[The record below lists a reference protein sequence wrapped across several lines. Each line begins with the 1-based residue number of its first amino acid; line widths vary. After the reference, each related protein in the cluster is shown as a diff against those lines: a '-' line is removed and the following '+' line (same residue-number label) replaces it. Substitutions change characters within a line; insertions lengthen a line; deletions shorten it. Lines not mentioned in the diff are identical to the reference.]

1 MTAMYN
7 PPHPGEI
14 IKEDVLKAESIKV
27 TEAARQLGV
36 SRVALSRL
44 LNGKAGVS
52 VDMAIRLGQ
61 WLGTR
66 PEVWLRM
73 QDACDLWQ
81 ARKSR
86 RPEVKPLQRNEMAK
100 KWGQTPFNSS
110 L

>member
-1 MTAMYN
+1 MTYTMYN

-14 IKEDVLKAESIKV
+14 IKEDVLIAESIKV

-44 LNGKAGVS
+44 LNGKACVS
-52 VDMAIRLGQ
+52 VDMAIRLGE

-66 PEVWLRM
+66 PEVCLRM
-73 QDACDLWQ
+73 QDACDLWK

-86 RPEVKPLQRNEMAK
+86 RSEVKPLQRNEIT
-100 KWGQTPFNSS
+100 GI
-110 L
+110 

>member
-1 MTAMYN
+1 MNAMYN

-14 IKEDVLKAESIKV
+14 LKEDVLKAESIKV

-52 VDMAIRLGQ
+52 VDMALRLGQ
-61 WLGTR
+61 WLGMR

-73 QDACDLWQ
+73 QDAYDLWQ
-81 ARKSR
+81 ARESR
-86 RPEVKPLQRNEMAK
+86 RPEVKPLQRM
-100 KWGQTPFNSS
+100 GFTTHSI
-110 L
+110 

>member
-1 MTAMYN
+1 MNAMYN

-14 IKEDVLKAESIKV
+14 IKEDVLNPEGIKV
-27 TEAARQLGV
+27 SEAARQLGV

-52 VDMAIRLGQ
+52 VDMALRLGQ

-66 PEVWLRM
+66 PEVWLRL

-81 ARKSR
+81 AMKSR
-86 RPEVKPLQRNEMAK
+86 RPEVKPLQRNEIARL
-100 KWGQTPFNSS
+100 G
-110 L
+110 